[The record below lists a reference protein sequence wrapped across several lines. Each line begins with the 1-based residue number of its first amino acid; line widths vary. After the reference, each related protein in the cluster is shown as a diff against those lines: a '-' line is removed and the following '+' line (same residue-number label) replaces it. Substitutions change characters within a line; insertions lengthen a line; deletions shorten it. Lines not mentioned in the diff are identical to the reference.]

1 MTRARDTANI
11 IGNLDAVTAGDVV
24 TVDANGNPES
34 AGTRANPSLILNG
47 GFDVWQRGTSFSA
60 GASQFASDRWYMAG
74 TDKTTD
80 RSTQVPT
87 GENFTYSSFVAST
100 TSAAAYRTP
109 LELSITGEEAPFNI
123 STTYTLSFWIR
134 DHGTGGAAI
143 RAYAYFSDGSSG
155 ANSVFNLLDTS
166 QTTAAT
172 NTWKKVSYTF
182 SITNAANPT
191 NTSMCIE
198 VGLNSVGQCNIT
210 GVKLEQGSVATPWYY
225 EDYGTTLAKC
235 QRYYE
240 KSYGD
245 SIPPASNDPEGL
257 RVALSNNLGL
267 FNSHVDFKVN
277 KRTIPTVTLWNP
289 TGGASALSPV
299 DIGRTAFTAN
309 QEGGTPNSSSRYHFV
324 ADAEL

>member
-191 NTSMCIE
+191 NTAMCVE
-198 VGLNSVGQCNIT
+198 VGLNGVGQCNIT
-210 GVKLEQGSVATPWYY
+210 GVKLEQGSVATPWFY
-225 EDYGTTLAKC
+225 EDIGTTLAKC
-235 QRYYE
+235 QRYYY
-240 KSYGD
+240 KDTSSGATVCRGRNSYATTT
-245 SIPPASNDPEGL
+245 IQFPVKM
-257 RVALSNNLGL
+257 RV
-267 FNSHVDFKVN
+267 
-277 KRTIPTVTLWNP
+277 IPTMDYTINSDDA
-289 TGGASALSPV
+289 TNGSIIASADHVNLTAL
-299 DIGRTAFTAN
+299 IGDVNTTGRYGMDAGWAAN
-309 QEGGTPNSSSRYHFV
+309 
-324 ADAEL
+324 AEL